1 MQITIASL
9 TFLAGL
15 ALIIVGIFGGGIEV
29 KEVKI
34 PTLPTVPRITSIVVG
49 CLLVGVYF
57 WNPFPQP
64 PNPNAA
70 EAVNIVNKQPPCF
83 GAAITTHLITVHD
96 VKIILKHLKRYEGP
110 MDDQPNDS
118 YCQAVAAFQA
128 SQSIDQDGLVG
139 PQTLAKLQAAWPDFF
154 NPK

>member
-1 MQITIASL
+1 MQVTIASL

-15 ALIIVGIFGGGIEV
+15 ALIIIGIFGGGIEV

-49 CLLVGVYF
+49 CLLVGLYF

-64 PNPNAA
+64 LN
-70 EAVNIVNKQPPCF
+70 Q
-83 GAAITTHLITVHD
+83 
-96 VKIILKHLKRYEGP
+96 YEGP

-128 SQSIDQDGLVG
+128 SQNIDQDGLVG
-139 PQTLAKLQAAWPDFF
+139 PQTLAKLQVAWPDFF